1 MDGSTGTT
9 SFNEIFDVIVI
20 GYGFAG
26 ALAAITA
33 ADNGASV
40 LLAEKADNPGGIS
53 ICSGG
58 AMRGARDAEKA
69 YAYLK
74 ETNGGRTPDDVTR
87 VLADGMAQI

>member
-1 MDGSTGTT
+1 MDGSIDTVD
-9 SFNEIFDVIVI
+9 FDEIFDVIII

-40 LLAEKADNPGGIS
+40 LLAEKAEHPGGIS

-58 AMRGARDAEKA
+58 AMPRRPMPISRK
-69 YAYLK
+69 
-74 ETNGGRTPDDVTR
+74 P
-87 VLADGMAQI
+87 MAAVHPTMSPVSLPTAWPK